1 MERKWWTLTAV
12 SAAMFMLLLDLSI
25 VIVALPSIQHELGGT
40 LSDLQWVIDA
50 YALSLAALL
59 LTAGALADLRGRR
72 RIFAVGIGIF
82 TTGSL
87 LCGVAPSTLFLTL
100 ARAGQGIGGAIMFST
115 SLALLANAFRG
126 RDRGVAFGVWGAIA
140 GIAVAIGPVLGG
152 AITSGLSWRWI
163 FLVNVPLGVA
173 TLAATLLRVD
183 ESRDPGARRPDLIG
197 FVTFSSALFLVVY
210 GLIESSNRG
219 WGSAVVVGCLA
230 GGGAMMVVFFVCE
243 ALQQRPML
251 DLSLLRVPTFVG
263 GLTTAFAISAGMF
276 AVLAYIVIYLQDQL
290 HFSAVGSGVRLLAL
304 TGAMFVMSAIAGRL
318 TGRVPAKLLIGP
330 GLVLIGVG
338 LLLMRGI
345 TPASSWT
352 HLLVGL
358 IVAGIGSGLVN
369 VTLASTAVGVVHPSR
384 AGMASGVN
392 STSRQVG
399 YAAGIAAL
407 GTLLATEVRHTVVG
421 DLRHSPLASASHHL
435 AAAISAGNA
444 EKAISHVPAAV
455 RGRVAGVA
463 LQAFTSSLDEL
474 LLIAAII
481 SFAGALLAFVLIRQ
495 RDFVQAGAE
504 AEPARPA
511 ADGKAA
517 APDGDRRER
526 VTVPDQEPAPRP
538 AR

>member
-1 MERKWWTLTAV
+1 
-12 SAAMFMLLLDLSI
+12 
-25 VIVALPSIQHELGGT
+25 
-40 LSDLQWVIDA
+40 
-50 YALSLAALL
+50 
-59 LTAGALADLRGRR
+59 
-72 RIFAVGIGIF
+72 
-82 TTGSL
+82 
-87 LCGVAPSTLFLTL
+87 
-100 ARAGQGIGGAIMFST
+100 
-115 SLALLANAFRG
+115 
-126 RDRGVAFGVWGAIA
+126 
-140 GIAVAIGPVLGG
+140 
-152 AITSGLSWRWI
+152 
-163 FLVNVPLGVA
+163 
-173 TLAATLLRVD
+173 
-183 ESRDPGARRPDLIG
+183 
-197 FVTFSSALFLVVY
+197 
-210 GLIESSNRG
+210 
-219 WGSAVVVGCLA
+219 
-230 GGGAMMVVFFVCE
+230 
-243 ALQQRPML
+243 ML

-276 AVLAYIVIYLQDQL
+276 AVLAYIVIYLQDLL

-304 TGAMFVMSAIAGRL
+304 TVAMFVMSAIAGRL

-407 GTLLATEVRHTVVG
+407 GTLLATEVRHTVVS

-444 EKAISHVPAAV
+444 EKAISHVPAAM
-455 RGRVAGVA
+455 RGRVGGVA

-474 LLIAAII
+474 LLIAAIV

-517 APDGDRRER
+517 TPDGDRPER
-526 VTVPDQEPAPRP
+526 GTVPDQEPAPRP